1 LASATVVAAVPTN
14 RLGSV
19 PVIDIELEHRVV
31 DLELRFMRLERD
43 AQALSDIV
51 IEQQRVID
59 ALVREIKRRPL
70 APDDDAPN
78 EPPPHY

>member
-1 LASATVVAAVPTN
+1 MVALIA
-14 RLGSV
+14 
-19 PVIDIELEHRVV
+19 LEQRIV

-51 IEQQRVID
+51 VAQQRVID
-59 ALVREIKRRPL
+59 ALVLEAKNRGL
-70 APDDDAPN
+70 APDDDGRN

>member
-1 LASATVVAAVPTN
+1 VAHIA
-14 RLGSV
+14 
-19 PVIDIELEHRVV
+19 ELENRVV

-51 IEQQRVID
+51 VAQQRVID
-59 ALVREIKRRPL
+59 ALVLEVKNRGL
-70 APDDDAPN
+70 TPDEDAPN

>member
-1 LASATVVAAVPTN
+1 MAAVPTN

-19 PVIDIELEHRVV
+19 PVIAIELEHRVV
-31 DLELRFMRLERD
+31 DLEVRFMKLERD

-51 IEQQRVID
+51 VQQQRVID
-59 ALVREIKRRPL
+59 ALVREIKRRPP

>member
-1 LASATVVAAVPTN
+1 MAL
-14 RLGSV
+14 
-19 PVIDIELEHRVV
+19 IELENRVV

-51 IEQQRVID
+51 VAQQRVID
-59 ALVREIKRRPL
+59 ALVLEVKSRGL
-70 APDDDAPN
+70 APDEDASN